1 MENNNIL
8 LINSYSRFIEKDEN
22 FNENT
27 VLGLGIF
34 AAKTENGKLVLKL
47 GDGQTSYIN
56 LPEVS
61 GNGQPVKGEKG
72 DKGDKGDPGVDGKDG
87 LTTAI
92 KIGDKTYNHAD
103 GVIELPQLATE
114 SFVTAKIA
122 EASLSDKE
130 IDLTGFV
137 TEDDLTGLASEQ
149 FVTDQIAAIDIP
161 DVSEFL
167 TEIPEEYV
175 TETELNDKGFLTEH
189 QDLSQYALKSEVS
202 NFNGNDY
209 IYNKQEV
216 EELIAQRILQV
227 NW

>member
-1 MENNNIL
+1 MENKTL
-8 LINSYSRFIEKDEN
+8 VVSSYSRYIESTDN
-22 FNENT
+22 FDTNT
-27 VLGLGIF
+27 VLGLGVF
-34 AAKTENGKLVLKL
+34 AAKIVDGKLVLKL
-47 GDGQTSYIN
+47 GDGKTKYID

-92 KIGDKTYNHAD
+92 KVGDTTYNHVE
-103 GVIELPQLATE
+103 GLITLEGIATE
-114 SFVTAKIA
+114 SFVTTEIAK
-122 EASLSDKE
+122 ASFPDKE
-130 IDLTGFV
+130 IDLSGFV
-137 TEDDLTGLASEQ
+137 TKDDLTGLASEQ

-161 DVSEFL
+161 DVSGFL
-167 TEIPEEYV
+167 TEIPDQYV